1 MGLYMGELIW
11 SGGGGAYTWRHF
23 SLMETDVKVQ
33 TLMNFCIYIL
43 PLRPKATQKFFRDAF
58 PL

>member
-1 MGLYMGELIW
+1 MEW
-11 SGGGGAYTWRHF
+11 GGGGCAYTWRHF